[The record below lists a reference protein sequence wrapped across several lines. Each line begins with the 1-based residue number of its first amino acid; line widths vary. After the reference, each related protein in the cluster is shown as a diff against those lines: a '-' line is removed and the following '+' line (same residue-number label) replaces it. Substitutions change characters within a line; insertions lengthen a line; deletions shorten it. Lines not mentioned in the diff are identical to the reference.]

1 MRKTGDEM
9 DSLLFYG
16 VMLYSIL
23 PNIYF
28 RFFSKNVVRCVSC
41 EKDEVAFTFDDGPDP
56 RYTPQLLDV
65 LKEHSVKATFFV
77 LGEKAE
83 KHPEIIERMVKEG
96 HVIGLHANR
105 HIGAP
110 FRTYKGM
117 KEDFKRSLEVL
128 QGLGVKVHFY
138 RPPWGLVNMVSNKF
152 IKEYRFKP
160 ILWSIHASDWSKYV
174 DEHHIERILVDKVK
188 AGDIVLLHDGRGA
201 EGAPQR
207 TINALHLALPKLK
220 EKGFQFVVP
229 TKDFPHS
236 A

>member
-1 MRKTGDEM
+1 M

-16 VMLYSIL
+16 VMLYSVL
-23 PNIYF
+23 PNVYF
-28 RFFSKNVVRCVSC
+28 RFFSKNVMRCISC
-41 EKDEVAFTFDDGPDP
+41 KGEEVAITFDDGPDP

-65 LKEHSVKATFFV
+65 LKEHGIKATFFV

-83 KHPEIIERMVKEG
+83 KNPEIIKRMVQEG

-110 FRTYKGM
+110 FRSYRGM
-117 KEDFKRSLEVL
+117 KKDFKRSLEVL
-128 QGLGVKVHFY
+128 RGLGIKVHFY
-138 RPPWGLVNMVSNKF
+138 RPPWGLVSVISNRF
-152 IKEYRFKP
+152 IKEYGFKP

-174 DEHHIERILVDKVK
+174 DEKHIERVLVGKVK

-220 EKGFQFVVP
+220 EKGFKFVVP
-229 TKDFPHS
+229 TKDLPYS